1 MGCHIWFERP
11 ITDKEFALMKE
22 YAVIAAES
30 YLPKD
35 GEDFECDFNET
46 HVEAI
51 KRSVETGEPQPELY
65 NCTWWQL
72 GYGETNPALGED
84 FTVFNK
90 NGTLY
95 VDVGEFHNTARE
107 SIGIYT
113 YPRKIIH
120 NKREL
125 RRYLGKKYFNI
136 TPREHERLSEFWKK
150 YPNGIMSWG

>member
-11 ITDKEFALMKE
+11 ITDEEFDLMKA
-22 YAVIAAES
+22 YAVKNAEE
-30 YLPKD
+30 YLPKED
-35 GEDFECDFNET
+35 EDFECDFNES
-46 HVEAI
+46 HVDAI
-51 KRSVETGEPQPELY
+51 RRSVETGEPQPELY

-72 GYGETNPALGED
+72 GYGASNPALGED
-84 FTVFNK
+84 FTVFNR

-95 VDVGEFHNTARE
+95 VEAEYHDIARD

-125 RRYLGKKYFNI
+125 RKYIGKRYFNI
-136 TPREHERLSEFWKK
+136 TQEEHEKLDEFWKK
-150 YPNGIMSWG
+150 YPNGIMAWG